1 MIQQILY
8 LDYQL
13 FAKKYT
19 NLIYFYPIFA
29 INFRTKMGQKKV
41 KVILK
46 KVHKEDV
53 KGYLRLSIREDNK
66 TSIKNLKLPPIEFK
80 YWNPLKQ
87 VVKSTFQQ
95 YKFYNEEIL
104 SALDELKTSNEVRVT
119 TSKLLLIES
128 CKDLIDKD
136 YQKHSTKIRYKSIL
150 VSFENFIKFNYK
162 KDDIPV
168 NNLTPSFFDE
178 YVKYIT
184 TQQIFGQN
192 NIKLYISVIKTFLKK
207 LEKSYD
213 LNLTTNFY
221 YKIIV
226 LKKLPQKK
234 KIIPKEDIFKILNTE
249 VKNKKLEETRLIFL
263 FQILVSGLR
272 FSDVCTLRFKDFS
285 IDYNNGLPE
294 IRFVKFQR
302 KTRKIINTL
311 VNFKAIKLLANF
323 LPTNRLNDEEKNRL
337 HYYLNS
343 GNLLNGI
350 KSNNQD
356 LDSIK
361 ETLAVDLENVII
373 KRHFFKNEISV
384 SVKELIP
391 MAENHTNALINK
403 YKNQGL
409 DDVKIDILISNDEH
423 LIYFN
428 SLIEVVKKRVKKKL
442 EEKTLNEERLNLEF
456 YKIIAKILKDCK
468 TKRQLDFVFPL
479 LNNDDFKDII
489 ADDGFSNVNLNQQIM
504 LKRTLDYFNVNLGKL
519 CDALEINKI
528 SSHYARNLFGTL
540 LIELKGIANVDM
552 TSLKEAM
559 GHSSVVQTESYI
571 HNLSNEGKDNLGKL
585 LSDNI

>member
-1 MIQQILY
+1 
-8 LDYQL
+8 
-13 FAKKYT
+13 
-19 NLIYFYPIFA
+19 
-29 INFRTKMGQKKV
+29 MGQKKV

-119 TSKLLLIES
+119 TSKLLLIET

-150 VSFENFIKFNYK
+150 ISFENFIKFNYK

-207 LEKSYD
+207 LGKSYD
-213 LNLTTNFY
+213 LNLPTNFFD
-221 YKIIV
+221 KIIV

-272 FSDVCTLRFKDFS
+272 FSDVCTLRYKDFS

-343 GNLLNGI
+343 GKLLNGI

-361 ETLAVDLENVII
+361 ETLTVDLENDII

-403 YKNQGL
+403 YENQGL

-504 LKRTLDYFNVNLGKL
+504 LKRTLDYFNINLGKL

>member
-1 MIQQILY
+1 
-8 LDYQL
+8 
-13 FAKKYT
+13 
-19 NLIYFYPIFA
+19 
-29 INFRTKMGQKKV
+29 MGQKKV

-46 KVHKEDV
+46 KVHKEDI

-66 TSIKNLKLPPIEFK
+66 TSIRNLKLPPIEIK

-87 VVKSTFQQ
+87 VVKSTFHE
-95 YKFYNEEIL
+95 YKFYNGEIL
-104 SALDELKTSNEVRVT
+104 KALDELKTSNEVKVT
-119 TSKLLLIES
+119 ASKLFLIKS
-128 CKDLIDKD
+128 CKDLIDNN

-150 VSFENFIKFNYK
+150 ISFENFIKFNYK
-162 KDDIPV
+162 VDDIPV
-168 NNLTPSFFDE
+168 NKLNPSFFEE

-184 TQQIFGQN
+184 TQKIFGQN

-207 LEKSYD
+207 LEKSFD
-213 LNLTTNFY
+213 LNLPTNFY
-221 YKIIV
+221 NKIIV

-249 VKNKKLEETRLIFL
+249 VKNKKLEETRKIFL

-302 KTRKIINTL
+302 KTRKVINTL
-311 VNFKAIKLLANF
+311 VNFKAIKLLSNF
-323 LPTNRLNDEEKNRL
+323 LPTDKLNDEEKNRL
-337 HYYLNS
+337 HYYINS

-350 KSNNQD
+350 KSNNQNF
-356 LDSIK
+356 DSIK
-361 ETLAVDLENVII
+361 ETLTVDLENDII
-373 KRHFFKNEISV
+373 KRHFYKNEISV

-391 MAENHTNALINK
+391 MAENHTNALIKK
-403 YKNQGL
+403 YENQGF
-409 DDVKIDILISNDEH
+409 DDVKIDILISNDKH

-428 SLIEVVKKRVKKKL
+428 SLIEVVKKRVKKKV

-468 TKRQLDFVFPL
+468 TTRPLDFVFPL
-479 LNNDDFKDII
+479 LNNEDFKDII
-489 ADDGFSNVNLNQQIM
+489 ADDGFSNVNLNQQII
-504 LKRTLDYFNVNLGKL
+504 LKRTLDYFNINLSKL
-519 CDALEINKI
+519 CNALEINKI

>member
-1 MIQQILY
+1 
-8 LDYQL
+8 
-13 FAKKYT
+13 
-19 NLIYFYPIFA
+19 
-29 INFRTKMGQKKV
+29 MGQKKV

-119 TSKLLLIES
+119 TSKLLLIET

-150 VSFENFIKFNYK
+150 ISFENFIKFNYK

-207 LEKSYD
+207 LGKSYD
-213 LNLTTNFY
+213 LNLPTNFFD
-221 YKIIV
+221 KIIV

-272 FSDVCTLRFKDFS
+272 FSDVCTLRYKDFS

-343 GNLLNGI
+343 GKLLNGI

-361 ETLAVDLENVII
+361 ETLTVNLENDII

-403 YKNQGL
+403 YENQGL

-504 LKRTLDYFNVNLGKL
+504 LKRTLDYFNINLGKL

>member
-1 MIQQILY
+1 
-8 LDYQL
+8 
-13 FAKKYT
+13 
-19 NLIYFYPIFA
+19 
-29 INFRTKMGQKKV
+29 MGQKKV

-119 TSKLLLIES
+119 TSKLLLIET

-150 VSFENFIKFNYK
+150 ISFENFIKFNYK

-207 LEKSYD
+207 LGKSYD
-213 LNLTTNFY
+213 LNLPTNFFD
-221 YKIIV
+221 KIIV

-272 FSDVCTLRFKDFS
+272 FSDVCTLRYKDFS

-361 ETLAVDLENVII
+361 ETLTVDLENDII

-403 YKNQGL
+403 YENQGL

-504 LKRTLDYFNVNLGKL
+504 LKRTLDYFNINLGKL

>member
-1 MIQQILY
+1 
-8 LDYQL
+8 
-13 FAKKYT
+13 
-19 NLIYFYPIFA
+19 
-29 INFRTKMGQKKV
+29 MGQKTV

-119 TSKLLLIES
+119 TSKLLLIET

-150 VSFENFIKFNYK
+150 ISFENFIKFNYK

-207 LEKSYD
+207 LGKSYD
-213 LNLTTNFY
+213 LNLPTNFFD
-221 YKIIV
+221 KIIV

-272 FSDVCTLRFKDFS
+272 FSDVCTLRYKDFS

-343 GNLLNGI
+343 GKLLNGI

-361 ETLAVDLENVII
+361 ETLTVNLENDII

-403 YKNQGL
+403 YENQGL

-504 LKRTLDYFNVNLGKL
+504 LKRTLDYFNINLGKL